1 MAKLIVAAVV
11 SYRVRYGLRTLLAG
25 VIVALEQLHTGIAH
39 WLAIVIV
46 DGAFDD
52 GIGNQAK
59 ENVSTVKA
67 GADGDAGEEVSML
80 VDALRSVSAGGGGKG
95 ILSRRQ
101 RGKCEASVRAGLN
114 RLRGLAIVGRVDEDR
129 NIR

>member
-1 MAKLIVAAVV
+1 MAKLIMAAVV
-11 SYRVRYGLRTLLAG
+11 SDRIDNRLRTLLAG
-25 VIVALEQLHTGIAH
+25 FIVALEQLHTGVAH
-39 WLAIVIV
+39 WFAIIIG

-59 ENVSTVKA
+59 EHVSAVKA

-80 VDALRSVSAGGGGKG
+80 VDALRTVSVGGGGQR
-95 ILSRRQ
+95 ILSCRQ
-101 RGKCEASVRAGLN
+101 RGKCESSVRAGLN
-114 RLRGLAIVGRVDEDR
+114 RLRGLAIVGCVDEHR